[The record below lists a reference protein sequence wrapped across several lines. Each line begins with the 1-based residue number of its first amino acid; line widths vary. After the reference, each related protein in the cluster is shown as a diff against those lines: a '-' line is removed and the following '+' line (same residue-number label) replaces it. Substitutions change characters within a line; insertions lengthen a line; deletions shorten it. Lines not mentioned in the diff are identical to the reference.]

1 MIRSSFRHM
10 ISFSYTSLV
19 KHTLFADSTSTADM
33 PRRHS
38 VGDNHSN
45 NPAPSLRSACS
56 SASSTIKQVDSTL
69 ALLRPE
75 KRVDEEDETQSI
87 TSSHWDTDLEE
98 DDFSDGDEANSDKKT
113 YLKVCDTLG
122 VIPVSRFGNEI
133 GQEEIKI
140 NHRFLKEMGT
150 KAIASVLLRNKTT
163 SKLHVAFNE
172 LNTRGGIYIGQLLSK
187 NRALT
192 ELNLANNNIKREG
205 IIAIAEALPNNTVI
219 RKLDLSGNGLGDKDA
234 ALLAEGI
241 ENNSSL
247 HCLNLSS
254 NKFAEASGVYFGTA
268 LTYNNSLLELDFSWN
283 HIRRSGAEAIA
294 KSLRYNDSLEKLDL
308 SWNGFDDIGTADLGE
323 SLKRN
328 STIKELIIS
337 NNRLS
342 DEGLKNIAMGFEGS
356 DKLEVLNLNHNLI
369 FNACQGVNK
378 ILEMLYKNGA
388 PELKVLA
395 ILDIKL
401 DHDCESLLEK
411 VLAKRAGLT
420 VHHGCKKTDSFVTKK
435 KETNPFD
442 FLKVYLDKN
451 KIHASDLFK
460 RLDPECQ
467 FRDSLSRVEF
477 IDGMKRLKVMSD
489 FYLDKLVEVLDM
501 DGDGEIDYSEFV
513 KMS

>member
-1 MIRSSFRHM
+1 
-10 ISFSYTSLV
+10 
-19 KHTLFADSTSTADM
+19 M
-33 PRRHS
+33 PRRYS
-38 VGDNHSN
+38 TGDNHSN
-45 NPAPSLRSACS
+45 NQAVSLRSACS

-69 ALLRPE
+69 ASLRTE
-75 KRVDEEDETQSI
+75 RRVDEEDETQSF

-98 DDFSDGDEANSDKKT
+98 DDFSDGDEASSDKET
-113 YLKVCDTLG
+113 YLKVCETLG

-150 KAIASVLLRNKTT
+150 KAITSVLLRNKTT

-172 LNTRGGIYIGQLLSK
+172 LNTKGGIYIGQLLSK

-192 ELNLANNNIKREG
+192 ELNLANNNIRREG
-205 IIAIAEALPNNTVI
+205 IIAIAEALPNNAVI

-234 ALLAEGI
+234 ALLAEGV

-247 HCLNLSS
+247 HCLNLSY
-254 NKFAEASGVYFGTA
+254 NKFSEASGVSFGTA
-268 LTYNNSLLELDFSWN
+268 LTYNNSLLELNLSWN
-283 HIRRSGAEAIA
+283 HIRRGGAEAIA

-308 SWNGFDDIGTADLGE
+308 SWNGFDDIGTVDLGE

-328 STIKELIIS
+328 STIKEVNIS

-342 DEGLKNIAMGFEGS
+342 DEGLKNIAKGLEGS
-356 DKLEVLNLNHNLI
+356 EKLEVLNLNHNLI

-388 PELKVLA
+388 PALKVIT

-401 DHDCESLLEK
+401 DHDCEVLLEK
-411 VLAKRAGLT
+411 VLKKRTGLAI
-420 VHHGCKKTDSFVTKK
+420 HHGCKKTDSFATKK
-435 KETNPFD
+435 KEENPFD
-442 FLKVYLDKN
+442 FLKVYLEKN

-460 RLDPECQ
+460 RLDSECQ

-489 FYLDKLVEVLDM
+489 FYLDKLVEMLDM

>member
-1 MIRSSFRHM
+1 
-10 ISFSYTSLV
+10 
-19 KHTLFADSTSTADM
+19 M

-38 VGDNHSN
+38 TDNHSN
-45 NPAPSLRSACS
+45 NQAQNIRSACS

-69 ALLRPE
+69 ALLRTE
-75 KRVDEEDETQSI
+75 KRVEEEDETQSF
-87 TSSHWDTDLEE
+87 TSSYWDTDLEE
-98 DDFSDGDEANSDKKT
+98 DDSSDDDNDDDDEVNSDKEM

-140 NHRFLKEMGT
+140 NHRFLKEEGT
-150 KAIASVLLRNKTT
+150 KAIASVLLRNNTT

-172 LNTRGGIYIGQLLSK
+172 LNTKGGIYIGQVLSK

-234 ALLAEGI
+234 VLLAEGV

-247 HCLNLSS
+247 HCLNLSY
-254 NKFAEASGVYFGTA
+254 NKFSEASGVSFGTA

-283 HIRRSGAEAIA
+283 HIRRGGAEAIA

-308 SWNGFDDIGTADLGE
+308 SWNGFDDIGTIELGE

-328 STIKELIIS
+328 STIKELNLS

-342 DEGLKNIAMGFEGS
+342 DEGLKNIAKGLEGS
-356 DKLEVLNLNHNLI
+356 EKLEVLNLNHNLI

-388 PELKVLA
+388 PALKVLT

-401 DHDCESLLEK
+401 DHDCEALLEK
-411 VLAKRAGLT
+411 VLKKRTAGLT

-435 KETNPFD
+435 KQADPFD
-442 FLKVYLDKN
+442 FLKIYLDKN

-477 IDGMKRLKVMSD
+477 VDGMKRLKVMSD
-489 FYLDKLVEVLDM
+489 FYLDKLVEILDV

-513 KMS
+513 KMY

>member
-1 MIRSSFRHM
+1 
-10 ISFSYTSLV
+10 
-19 KHTLFADSTSTADM
+19 M
-33 PRRHS
+33 PRRNS
-38 VGDNHSN
+38 TGGNSQ
-45 NPAPSLRSACS
+45 APSLRSACS
-56 SASSTIKQVDSTL
+56 SASSTIRRVDSTL

-75 KRVDEEDETQSI
+75 QTLDEEDETKSF

-98 DDFSDGDEANSDKKT
+98 DDFSDGDETNDDKEA

-122 VIPVSRFGNEI
+122 VVPVSRFGNEI

-172 LNTRGGIYIGQLLSK
+172 LDIKGGICIGKLLSK

-192 ELNLANNNIKREG
+192 ELNLANNNIRREG
-205 IIAIAEALPNNTVI
+205 IIAIAEALPSNTVI
-219 RKLDLSGNGLGDKDA
+219 RKLDLSGNGLGDNDA
-234 ALLAEGI
+234 ELLAEGI

-247 HCLNLSS
+247 LSVNLSY
-254 NKFAEASGVYFGTA
+254 NKFSEVSGVYFGTA

-283 HIRRSGAEAIA
+283 HIRRGGAEAIA
-294 KSLRYNDSLEKLDL
+294 KSLRYNDSLEKLNL
-308 SWNGFDDIGTADLGE
+308 SWNGFDDTGTTELGE

-328 STIKELIIS
+328 STIKELNVS

-342 DEGLKNIAMGFEGS
+342 DEGLKNIAKGLEGS
-356 DKLEVLNLNHNLI
+356 EKLETLILNHNLI

-378 ILEMLYKNGA
+378 ILEILYKNGA
-388 PELKVLA
+388 PALKVLG

-401 DHDCESLLEK
+401 DHDCEVLLGKVLEK
-411 VLAKRAGLT
+411 RGKNLT
-420 VHHGCKKTDSFVTKK
+420 IQHGCKKTDKFVTKK
-435 KETNPFD
+435 IEANPFD
-442 FLKVYLDKN
+442 YLKVYLNKN

-467 FRDSLSRVEF
+467 FRDSLSREEF
-477 IDGMKRLKVMSD
+477 MDGMKRLKVMSD
-489 FYLDKLVEVLDM
+489 FYLDKLVEMLDL

-513 KMS
+513 KIS

>member
-1 MIRSSFRHM
+1 
-10 ISFSYTSLV
+10 
-19 KHTLFADSTSTADM
+19 M
-33 PRRHS
+33 PRAHS
-38 VGDNHSN
+38 IVDSRSN
-45 NPAPSLRSACS
+45 NQAPSLRSSCS

-69 ALLRPE
+69 ALLRSDE
-75 KRVDEEDETQSI
+75 RVDEEDETQSF
-87 TSSHWDTDLEE
+87 TSSHWDTDLE
-98 DDFSDGDEANSDKKT
+98 DDDISDSEGDEATSDKET
-113 YLKVCDTLG
+113 YLKLCDSLG

-133 GQEEIKI
+133 GHEEIKI

-150 KAIASVLLRNKTT
+150 KAIASVLLGNKTT

-172 LNTRGGIYIGQLLSK
+172 LNIKGGIYMGKLLSK

-205 IIAIAEALPNNTVI
+205 IVAIAEALPSNTVI
-219 RKLDLSGNGLGDKDA
+219 RKLDLSGNGLGEKDA

-247 HCLNLSS
+247 HCLNLSY
-254 NKFAEASGVYFGTA
+254 NKFSEESGVSFGTA
-268 LTYNNSLLELDFSWN
+268 LTYNNSLLELNLSWN
-283 HIRRSGAEAIA
+283 HIRRRGAEAIS
-294 KSLRYNDSLEKLDL
+294 KSLRYNDSLENLDL
-308 SWNGFDDIGTADLGE
+308 SWNGFDDTGTAELGE

-328 STIKELIIS
+328 SALRELNLS
-337 NNRLS
+337 NNRIS
-342 DEGLKNIAMGFEGS
+342 DEGIKNIAKGLEGS
-356 DKLEVLNLNHNLI
+356 EKLEVLILNHNLI

-378 ILEMLYKNGA
+378 LLEMLHKNGA
-388 PELKVLA
+388 PAMKILA

-401 DHDCESLLEK
+401 DQDCETLLAK
-411 VLAKRAGLT
+411 VLENRSGLT
-420 VHHGCKKTDSFVTKK
+420 VHHGCKKSDCFVSKK

-442 FLKVYLDKN
+442 FLKIYLDKN

-460 RLDPECQ
+460 RLDPDCQ

-477 IDGMKRLKVMSD
+477 IDGMKRLRVMSD
-489 FYLDKLVEVLDM
+489 FYLDKLVEILDE

>member
-1 MIRSSFRHM
+1 
-10 ISFSYTSLV
+10 
-19 KHTLFADSTSTADM
+19 M

-38 VGDNHSN
+38 TDNHSN
-45 NPAPSLRSACS
+45 NQAQNLRSACS

-69 ALLRPE
+69 ALLKTA
-75 KRVDEEDETQSI
+75 KRVEEEDETLSF
-87 TSSHWDTDLEE
+87 TSSHWETDLE
-98 DDFSDGDEANSDKKT
+98 DDVISDDDDDDDDDDDEAHSEKET
-113 YLKVCDTLG
+113 YLKICDTLG
-122 VIPVSRFGNEI
+122 VTPVSRFGNEI

-140 NHRFLKEMGT
+140 NHRFLKEAGT

-172 LNTRGGIYIGQLLSK
+172 LNTKGGIYIGQVLSK

-205 IIAIAEALPNNTVI
+205 ITAIAEALPNNTVI

-234 ALLAEGI
+234 VLLAEGV

-247 HCLNLSS
+247 DWLNLSY
-254 NKFAEASGVYFGTA
+254 NKFSEASGVSFGTA
-268 LTYNNSLLELDFSWN
+268 LTYNNSLLELNLSWN
-283 HIRRSGAEAIA
+283 HIRREGANAIA

-308 SWNGFDDIGTADLGE
+308 SWNGFDDIGTTELGE

-328 STIKELIIS
+328 STIKELNLS

-342 DEGLKNIAMGFEGS
+342 DEGLKNIAKGLEGS
-356 DKLEVLNLNHNLI
+356 EKLEVLNLDHNLI

-378 ILEMLYKNGA
+378 ILEILYKSGA
-388 PELKVLA
+388 PALKVLK

-401 DHDCESLLEK
+401 DYDCEALLEK
-411 VLAKRAGLT
+411 VLKKRTDLV

-435 KETNPFD
+435 KEENPFD
-442 FLKVYLDKN
+442 FLRVYLDKN

-467 FRDSLSRVEF
+467 FRDSLSRVDF
-477 IDGMKRLKVMSD
+477 IDGMRRLKVMSD
-489 FYLDKLVEVLDM
+489 FYLDKLVEMLDM
-501 DGDGEIDYSEFV
+501 DGDGEIGYSEFV
-513 KMS
+513 KMY

>member
-1 MIRSSFRHM
+1 M
-10 ISFSYTSLV
+10 
-19 KHTLFADSTSTADM
+19 
-33 PRRHS
+33 
-38 VGDNHSN
+38 
-45 NPAPSLRSACS
+45 
-56 SASSTIKQVDSTL
+56 DSTL

-75 KRVDEEDETQSI
+75 KRVDEEDETQSF
-87 TSSHWDTDLEE
+87 TSSHWDTDLED
-98 DDFSDGDEANSDKKT
+98 DDFSDGGGDEDTSDKET

-133 GQEEIKI
+133 GHEEIKI

-172 LNTRGGIYIGQLLSK
+172 LNTKGGIYIGQLLSK

-192 ELNLANNNIKREG
+192 ELNLANNNIRREG
-205 IIAIAEALPNNTVI
+205 IIAIAEALPSNTVI

-234 ALLAEGI
+234 VLLAEGI

-247 HCLNLSS
+247 HCLNLSY
-254 NKFAEASGVYFGTA
+254 NKFSEASGVSFGTA
-268 LTYNNSLLELDFSWN
+268 LTYNNTLLELNFSWN

-308 SWNGFDDIGTADLGE
+308 SWNGFDDIGTAELGE

-328 STIKELIIS
+328 STLKELNMS

-342 DEGLKNIAMGFEGS
+342 DEGIKNIAKGFEGS

-378 ILEMLYKNGA
+378 LLEMLYKNGA
-388 PELKVLA
+388 SALKVLA

-401 DHDCESLLEK
+401 DHDCETLLEK
-411 VLAKRAGLT
+411 VLQKRTGLT
-420 VHHGCKKTDSFVTKK
+420 VHHGCKKSDSFVTKK

-467 FRDSLSRVEF
+467 FRDSLSREEF
-477 IDGMKRLKVMSD
+477 IVGMKRLKVMSD
-489 FYLDKLVEVLDM
+489 FYLDKLVEMLDV

>member
-1 MIRSSFRHM
+1 
-10 ISFSYTSLV
+10 
-19 KHTLFADSTSTADM
+19 M
-33 PRRHS
+33 PRRDS
-38 VGDNHSN
+38 TEDNHSN
-45 NPAPSLRSACS
+45 CQAPILRSACS

-69 ALLRPE
+69 ALLRTQS
-75 KRVDEEDETQSI
+75 RVDEEDETRSF

-98 DDFSDGDEANSDKKT
+98 DDFSDGDEVSSDKEA

-172 LNTRGGIYIGQLLSK
+172 LNTKGGVYIGQLLSK

-192 ELNLANNNIKREG
+192 ELNLANNNIKKEG
-205 IIAIAEALPNNTVI
+205 IMAIAEALPNNMVI

-234 ALLAEGI
+234 ALLAEGV

-247 HCLNLSS
+247 HCLNLSY
-254 NKFAEASGVYFGTA
+254 NKFSEASGVSFGTA
-268 LTYNNSLLELDFSWN
+268 LTYNNSLLELNFSWN
-283 HIRRSGAEAIA
+283 HIRRGGAEAIA

-308 SWNGFDDIGTADLGE
+308 SWNGFDDIGTAELGE

-328 STIKELIIS
+328 STIKELNIS

-342 DEGLKNIAMGFEGS
+342 DEGIKNIAKGLEGS

-369 FNACQGVNK
+369 FNACQGVSK

-388 PELKVLA
+388 PALKVLT

-401 DHDCESLLEK
+401 DHDCEALLEK
-411 VLAKRAGLT
+411 VLKKRTGLT
-420 VHHGCKKTDSFVTKK
+420 VHHGCKKSDSFVTKK
-435 KETNPFD
+435 KEANPFD
-442 FLKVYLDKN
+442 LLKVYLEEN

-460 RLDPECQ
+460 RLDPEGQ

-489 FYLDKLVEVLDM
+489 FYLDKLVEMLDE